1 VVLLEPEPTQFDLR
15 WRMFG
20 IGVRI
25 HPMFWL
31 VACLMGANLLQE
43 PKGVALLLIWVA
55 CFFVSVFVHELGHVF
70 MGRAFG
76 AHSNIV
82 LYAFGGLAIGS
93 ANLGSRWKR
102 IAVSFAGPL
111 AGFLLLG
118 VAVLTSFA
126 VFDTAPRY
134 LGEAIEQVR
143 PALPVEASSVTFR
156 DWLAIAVA
164 MLYLMNLFWS
174 LLNLVPVWPLDGGQI
189 SRDFLTW
196 KAPRNG
202 VRISL
207 AISFGLAAF
216 LAIHALVAERG
227 IVLIPFLALGWMAA
241 MLFAMLAVESFLLL
255 QQMSTPRRPT
265 YLDDDDPWRR

>member
-31 VACLMGANLLQE
+31 VACLMGANLLQD
-43 PKGVALLLIWVA
+43 PDGVALLAVWVG
-55 CFFVSVFVHELGHVF
+55 CMFVSILVHELGHVF
-70 MGRAFG
+70 MGLAFG
-76 AHSNIV
+76 TRSNIV

-93 ANLGSRWKR
+93 ANLASRWKR

-111 AGFLLLG
+111 AGFLLFG
-118 VAVLTSFA
+118 AVLFTSFS
-126 VFDTAPRY
+126 VFETLSTSDLWFAWRTTP
-134 LGEAIEQVR
+134 G
-143 PALPVEASSVTFR
+143 TFR
-156 DWLAIAVA
+156 RWLAVALA
-164 MLYLMNLFWS
+164 MLYVMNLFWS

-207 AISFGLAAF
+207 AISLGLAAF
-216 LAIHALVAERG
+216 LAIHALLAERG
-227 IVLIPFLALGWMAA
+227 VVLIPFLALGWMAA
-241 MLFAMLAVESFLLL
+241 MLFAMLAVESFILL
-255 QQMSTPRRPT
+255 QQLSTPRRPT
-265 YLDDDDPWRR
+265 YWDDDDPWRR